1 MHWKRLLGL
10 VILIAGAVLLYFGW
24 GLASTP
30 EEQAQWEATGNFTDQ
45 TAMMLISGGVASI
58 VGLMLILFGR
68 Q

>member
-1 MHWKRLLGL
+1 MHWKRILGL
-10 VILIAGAVLLYFGW
+10 VILVGGAVALYFGW

-45 TAMMLISGGVASI
+45 TAMILLSGAVASI
-58 VGLMLILFGR
+58 VGLLLAIFGR